1 MDIAKEVIKKQFNKK
16 KRNMQELK
24 EGENMWLEAK
34 NTHSNRFSKKLDQ
47 KRYRSFCYKLKI
59 LELTKRKNLVLE
71 LTQKNLI
78 ENSVQD

>member
-1 MDIAKEVIKKQFNKK
+1 
-16 KRNMQELK
+16 
-24 EGENMWLEAK
+24 MWLEAK